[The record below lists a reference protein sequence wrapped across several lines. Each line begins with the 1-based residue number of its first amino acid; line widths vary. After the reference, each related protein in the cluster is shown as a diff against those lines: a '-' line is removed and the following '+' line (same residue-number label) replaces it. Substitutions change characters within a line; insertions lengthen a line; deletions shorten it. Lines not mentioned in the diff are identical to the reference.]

1 MNFRLIKTAASIAVL
16 LGAFVSPAASAAGH
30 SEALKEGHKL
40 ALDRK
45 LGNCFGCHRITGTDQ
60 EGNTGPPLIAMKA
73 RFPDKS
79 VLRAQIY
86 DATVKNPGSLMPPF
100 GRHKA
105 LSDKQI
111 DLITDYIHSL

>member
-1 MNFRLIKTAASIAVL
+1 MNFRLIKTAATLVAL
-16 LGAFVSPAASAAGH
+16 LGAFTSPVVTAAGQ

-40 ALDRK
+40 SLDRK

-60 EGNTGPPLIAMKA
+60 EGNAGPPLIAMKA

-86 DATVKNPGSLMPPF
+86 DATVKNPASLMPPF
-100 GRHKA
+100 GRHNA
-105 LSDKQI
+105 LTDKQI
-111 DLITDYIHSL
+111 DLITDYIYSL